1 MLSRLHVD
9 ELTIVRH
16 SHHHPVTID
25 IADGARKVEIA
36 DLRRTRIARILINT
50 SEKRHRPAELE
61 IVLYLFVALSEHFHH
76 ELVQRVIVALAHLQR
91 IPGIAAFHLPLQSHL
106 LGLLAESLFLS
117 RILHLEQQPL
127 LLKRQYRRSLLISH
141 NRLQRYDNFM
151 KTQRTSTKNARFLL
165 FGPSVGKFQSQA
177 GTASVPVWD
186 CSCLL
191 FPIRVGYL
199 QIRNKYSSVSVPY

>member
-50 SEKRHRPAELE
+50 SEKCYRPAELE
-61 IVLYLFVALSEHFHH
+61 IVLYLLVALPEHFHH

-91 IPGIAAFHLPLQSHL
+91 IPGIAALHLPLQSHL

-151 KTQRTSTKNARFLL
+151 ISGNMSEVRCVFCCFFDK
-165 FGPSVGKFQSQA
+165 
-177 GTASVPVWD
+177 
-186 CSCLL
+186 
-191 FPIRVGYL
+191 IRVDCIKKGCNVTT
-199 QIRNKYSSVSVPY
+199 I